1 MGDGRIMN
9 DRLLQLYETTFAW
22 RACYG
27 RSPTLAELARACGL
41 KEWQCYAA
49 LVGLRRRVGRAAVR
63 VTG

>member
-1 MGDGRIMN
+1 VS
-9 DRLLQLYETTFAW
+9 DRLLQLYEVTFAW

-41 KEWQCYAA
+41 KQWQAYAA
-49 LVGLRRRVGRAAVR
+49 LVGLRRRVARGAVR